1 MATAT
6 QAFGLTGTLEGLEF
20 GMTGTNELITSVT
33 KALDATITAPSGT
46 YAPAVTISATV
57 ANGSLVT
64 LKKALLINRSATIT
78 SRISLVDDTAKAAY
92 LELLPKSSHFIDTVK
107 IETKEDGS
115 GFTAFTDINTVSV
128 AGVSGTADIAI
139 LALGT

>member
-57 ANGSLVT
+57 
-64 LKKALLINRSATIT
+64 LINRSATIT